1 VPLSLSQTRL
11 SPTFISEPS
20 HSGSSVLLQCW
31 LVPLLQHRM
40 SKSDAISFDLV
51 IISVL
56 RLLIL
61 RLCVLDRIVGSFYSL
76 DCIHVVSHRSWTS
89 DIG

>member
-1 VPLSLSQTRL
+1 VSLLLFKTRL
-11 SPTFISEPS
+11 NLTFISEPS

-31 LVPLLQHRM
+31 LVPHRM
-40 SKSDAISFDLV
+40 SKSDAINLDLV

-56 RLLIL
+56 RLFIL
-61 RLCVLDRIVGSFYSL
+61 RIRVLDRIVGSFYSL
-76 DCIHVVSHRSWTS
+76 DRIHVVSHRSWTS